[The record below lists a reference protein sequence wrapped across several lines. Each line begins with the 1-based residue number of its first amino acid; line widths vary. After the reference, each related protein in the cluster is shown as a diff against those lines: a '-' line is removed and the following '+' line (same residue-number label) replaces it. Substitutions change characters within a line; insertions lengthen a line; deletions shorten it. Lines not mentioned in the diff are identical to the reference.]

1 MSHFIDSLKS
11 YVSQDMISKAST
23 TLGEQASNVSST
35 VDSIFASLMGVLLK
49 YKETAQKKNI
59 LEEAG
64 NLNILSDIGNIFE
77 DNPSENQ
84 RKIGDDFL
92 QTLLGDK
99 AADFTSAISEKTG
112 VSKQATNKLTSMVA
126 PIFAGFFGK
135 QIQENNWSMA
145 DLREEI
151 KNQEKSFIGLVPE
164 KLFNSFV
171 LSTVIPKGKEQI
183 ENKVK
188 TETKKG
194 KNSWIMWV
202 ILAIILLLLLFWW
215 RSCKRSGDTAVV
227 YDKDNIAMTESGKNS
242 SNTNAA
248 SSNTGSSSENF
259 VSLPNGTKLQAAK
272 GSMEEKM
279 VAFLESDE
287 YKNATEEQLKNKWF
301 EFTNV
306 DFEFG
311 SPDKLVANSTKSL
324 DNIAEILKYY
334 KNAKIKIGGYADK
347 VGSDATNMAIS
358 KQRAKTIETMLHNKG
373 VGAQIISTEGFG
385 EEYAKVNE
393 KASDEERAKDRDMAL
408 RFVK

>member
-1 MSHFIDSLKS
+1 MSHFIDSLKN

-23 TLGEQASNVSST
+23 TLGEQTSNVSST

-77 DNPSENQ
+77 DRPSESQ
-84 RKIGDDFL
+84 QKIGDDLL

-99 AADFTSAISEKTG
+99 AADFTNAVSEKTG
-112 VSKQATNKLTSMVA
+112 VSKQATNRLTSMLA

-135 QIQENNWSMA
+135 QVQENNWSMA

-151 KNQEKSFIGLVPE
+151 KKQEKSFIGLVPE
-164 KLFNSFV
+164 KLFNSFT

-183 ENKVK
+183 EQ
-188 TETKKG
+188 TEKKKG
-194 KNSWIMWV
+194 KNGWIIWV

-215 RSCKRSGDTAVV
+215 RSCKRTDQGTIVYEQDTVIT
-227 YDKDNIAMTESGKNS
+227 DSRSNS
-242 SNTNAA
+242 SA
-248 SSNTGSSSENF
+248 SENF
-259 VSLPNGTKLQAAK
+259 VALPDGTKLQAAK

-279 VAFLESDE
+279 IAFLNSNE
-287 YKNATEEQLKNKWF
+287 YKNATDEQLKNRWF

-311 SPDKLVANSTKSL
+311 SGDKLIASSSQSL
-324 DNIAEILKYY
+324 DNIAGILKYY

-347 VGSDATNMAIS
+347 VGSDATNMEIS
-358 KQRAKTIETMLHNKG
+358 KQRAKTIETMLHNRG
-373 VGAQIISTEGFG
+373 VGSQIVSTEGFG
-385 EEYAKVNE
+385 EEHAKVSEN
-393 KASDEERAKDRDMAL
+393 ASNEERAKDRDMAL